1 MASEERVALVGRIE
15 ALFERHLD
23 GQGGL
28 PDASLERVCQR
39 WAGCDAGSLLA
50 TLSPVALRAA
60 SLSRLPNAPWRALAI
75 RRRAPRQFPGQLRYG
90 IHASPVGKALIAFD
104 EQSIHYLSFLR
115 SGEDPQDRLRAALP
129 KTTCEPDPV
138 TATEW
143 GRRCF
148 ERPGDPIPVF
158 LPGTS
163 FEQRV
168 WQTLAR
174 VPAGR
179 VIDYGQLARLVGHP
193 GAARAVGSAMA
204 ANPVAWLIPC
214 HRVIGAGG
222 RLGQYQPGPAR
233 KAMLLAWERAVLAG
247 L

>member
-28 PDASLERVCQR
+28 PGASLERVCQR

-90 IHASPVGKALIAFD
+90 IHASPMGKALIAFD

-158 LPGTS
+158 LPGTPLS
-163 FEQRV
+163 SGS
-168 WQTLAR
+168 
-174 VPAGR
+174 GR
-179 VIDYGQLARLVGHP
+179 PWRAFRP
-193 GAARAVGSAMA
+193 GGSSTTV
-204 ANPVAWLIPC
+204 NW
-214 HRVIGAGG
+214 
-222 RLGQYQPGPAR
+222 PGWPDIPAR
-233 KAMLLAWERAVLAG
+233 HAPSAAPWPPTPSPG
-247 L
+247 